1 MKFIVPL
8 RLLPTFRGQKKTN
21 FKESLKERKQKAS
34 PKKKERVPFCQ
45 EKKNIP
51 LWKWLVLAELH
62 AGVKISIKEVPVEL
76 KFAKHAVK
84 NEISFSLCKY
94 QPWYKNMNNR
104 FES

>member
-1 MKFIVPL
+1 ML
-8 RLLPTFRGQKKTN
+8 G
-21 FKESLKERKQKAS
+21 
-34 PKKKERVPFCQ
+34 
-45 EKKNIP
+45 
-51 LWKWLVLAELH
+51 LVLLVVPIICLH
-62 AGVKISIKEVPVEL
+62 HAFYKIHVKISIKEVPVEL

>member
-1 MKFIVPL
+1 M
-8 RLLPTFRGQKKTN
+8 Q
-21 FKESLKERKQKAS
+21 
-34 PKKKERVPFCQ
+34 
-45 EKKNIP
+45 
-51 LWKWLVLAELH
+51 AELH
-62 AGVKISIKEVPVEL
+62 AGVQISIKEVPVEL